1 MTEENTYNPCDETG
15 ERSATHSL
23 ESGLA
28 GSLSQFAKAEFE
40 EISGSA
46 AAFPIP
52 QPPEASNYDSLRKV
66 VMVNRSHYFAGHPS
80 ALRPS
85 HFRST
90 QEAFSIAGDNSI
102 LATSVDSLRYVLGKQ
117 ILLDQSKNVVP
128 AQLDNPGLKYKKRN
142 IRTSDDTPGVYVT
155 NGVIEVDRE
164 YFERGYQ
171 NLNSQGGS
179 FDRLI
184 KSIVY
189 GSPDSGFQNLSYPNI
204 LGGHPNTQRLIDT
217 TFSAPAAYSLVESES
232 SESTMDR
239 VEMVASSYKSIL
251 ELNPN
256 PFKLGD
262 SVYRKYKEKMEP
274 ELSQIHGHPE
284 YDEVQKFPADQIQE
298 ILEINRIAMEE
309 AESPYWS
316 SAQGILETH
325 VKITFSMHHYSPVAE
340 IFKNNN
346 MDTYVLELMSDV
358 PLSGQTAYVQVLDQV
373 ESSMSE
379 QFSHTRP
386 MGTINDRLVEIYRP
400 ADASIIPKLQ
410 ELRPAGYVSALQQ
423 KNTIELNSEEY
434 PLSHPDV
441 SRKGLQAQVYN
452 NNLNKLLSEL
462 ETELEEKKRTFDN
475 IMEDG
480 SQCHSEVVAY
490 RIEKR
495 IKETGAPVQNF
506 YFFNDPD
513 TTEMTFYDT
522 QVKHGINYTYSIYA
536 INFVVGCEYKYIS
549 GPGRM
554 YPGPFNTARRRRGRG
569 EGSSAPTKQHFMFSV
584 ESRDL
589 YQLIESPYYQ
599 EDIEV
604 LGAPPLPPGIDI
616 TPVGSYNQQRGDF
629 DYIEG
634 NLFNI
639 SLAPRAGEIIA
650 EAPVQILD
658 QDARSIDRM
667 IASSPRG
674 LLGEVVYKGD
684 NLPTEYQVL
693 IIDKPPISYGDFS
706 SARVISM
713 YSAASIVAITPNTD
727 YYLICRAIDFSGI
740 SNPSEVYKV
749 RINSSAAGNSLNF
762 DVQGFAQ
769 PGVKSL
775 ISFRDSLM
783 IAPAPAQSTVN
794 YTAVPGAREGTAEF
808 YQSAPHSAQLTLGVS
823 KNEED
828 LVWDKKFKFRLK
840 SKHTGKAIDLNVTFK
855 EKKFV
860 KVPANEPGG
869 VYIPSMRNIA
879 ITEDVLPVPQLSET
893 DINGTGMFENLPEIS
908 NLPTF
913 QSDFDFQFDAE
924 FADNMINLRGITDAM
939 ADLGV
944 LSDLANTLAGVG
956 TPGTGF
962 GFGST
967 GGYDTGFG
975 GGMAGGFGAPGG
987 FGGGMAGGFGA
998 PGGFGGGMAGGF
1010 GAPGGFGGGMAGGF
1024 NGIAGGVPAE
1034 DAFGATTGAGTT
1046 GGYGSGRVRVLQ
1058 AETNG
1063 TGVTS
1068 HAGSS
1073 NSWPGIEIEG
1083 IEIEGLATVTSE
1095 ASRGMNQEQQSNN
1108 NTRNTGTTRV
1118 PSNYRF

>member
-23 ESGLA
+23 ESGA
-28 GSLSQFAKAEFE
+28 GSLSPFAKAEFE
-40 EISGSA
+40 EIPGST

-52 QPPEASNYDSLRKV
+52 QPPEASNYNSARKV

-80 ALRPS
+80 ARNPS

-90 QEAFSIAGDNSI
+90 QEAFSTAGDNSI

-128 AQLDNPGLKYKKRN
+128 ARVDNPGLKYKKRN

-164 YFERGYQ
+164 HFARGYQ

-239 VEMVASSYKSIL
+239 VEMVASSYKSSI

-256 PFKLGD
+256 PFNLGE
-262 SVYRKYKEKMEP
+262 SIYRKYSERMDYLRRLP
-274 ELSQIHGHPE
+274 SPPP
-284 YDEVQKFPADQIQE
+284 YDEVQKFPAAQVQE
-298 ILEINRIAMEE
+298 ILDINRMVTEDVG
-309 AESPYWS
+309 SRYWS
-316 SAQGILETH
+316 YAQGLLETH

-358 PLSGQTAYVQVLDQV
+358 PLSGSTAYVQVLDQV
-373 ESSMSE
+373 ESSMPGR
-379 QFSHTRP
+379 FSHTRP

-410 ELRPAGYVSALQQ
+410 ELRPRIYQDASQ
-423 KNTIELNSEEY
+423 NTIQLNSEEY

-441 SRKGLQAQVYN
+441 STEGVLSQRYN
-452 NNLNKLLSEL
+452 NNLNNLLSEL
-462 ETELEEKKRTFDN
+462 EAELEEKKRTFDN
-475 IMEDG
+475 IMENG

-490 RIEKR
+490 RIEKK

-513 TTEMTFYDT
+513 TTEVTFYDT

-554 YPGPFNTARRRRGRG
+554 YPGPFAPAAAHDPGRE
-569 EGSSAPTKQHFMFSV
+569 EGSNAPTKQHFMFSV

-604 LGAPPLPPGIDI
+604 LDSPPLPPGIDI
-616 TPVGSYNQQRGDF
+616 TPVGSYNHQRGDF

-639 SLAPRAGEIIA
+639 SLAPRTGEIIT

-684 NLPTEYQVL
+684 NLPIEYQLL

-727 YYLICRAIDFSGI
+727 YYLICRAIDYSGI

-762 DVQGFAQ
+762 DVQEFAQ
-769 PGVKSL
+769 PGVESL

-783 IAPAPAQSTVN
+783 IAAAPAQSTVN
-794 YTAVPGAREGTAEF
+794 YTAVRGAQEGTTEF
-808 YQSAPHSAQLTLGVS
+808 WQSAPHPVQLALGVS

-893 DINGTGMFENLPEIS
+893 DLNGTGMFESLPEIN

-913 QSDFDFQFDAE
+913 QSDFDLQFDAE

-967 GGYDTGFG
+967 EGTTGGYGTGFG
-975 GGMAGGFGAPGG
+975 GGMAGGFGAPPGG
-987 FGGGMAGGFGA
+987 FGVPPGGFGA
-998 PGGFGGGMAGGF
+998 P
-1010 GAPGGFGGGMAGGF
+1010 PGGFGVPPGGF
-1024 NGIAGGVPAE
+1024 GSTGGTTGGFTGMPGGVSTE
-1034 DAFGATTGAGTT
+1034 GELGTTTGGGTT

-1083 IEIEGLATVTSE
+1083 IEIEGLATVTSD

-1108 NTRNTGTTRV
+1108 SARNTGTTRV